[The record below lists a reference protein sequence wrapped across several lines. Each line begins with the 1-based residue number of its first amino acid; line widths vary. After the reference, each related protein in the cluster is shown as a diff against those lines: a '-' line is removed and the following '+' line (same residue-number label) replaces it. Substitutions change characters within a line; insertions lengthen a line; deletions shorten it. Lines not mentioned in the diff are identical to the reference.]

1 MADYMTAAKLQQ
13 KRSNS
18 AKDSRLPGEFFAR
31 NTKTVAKELLGKIL
45 VHGNKRGK
53 IVETEAY
60 FGTGDPGSHAF
71 RGPTPRSK
79 IMFGPPGHAYV
90 YFTYGAHWML
100 NFICEKD
107 SKPGAV
113 LIRALE
119 PIKPKNARTNG
130 PAKLTK
136 AFGISG
142 KHNGA
147 DLTSGKIYV
156 EGSDEKPK
164 IITATR
170 IGLAK
175 GKGDD
180 LKLRFYIAGNNFVSR
195 K

>member
-1 MADYMTAAKLQQ
+1 MAKL
-13 KRSNS
+13 KR
-18 AKDSRLPGEFFAR
+18 EFFSR

-90 YFTYGAHWML
+90 YFTYGTHWML
-100 NFICEKD
+100 NIVAEKD
-107 SKPGAV
+107 GKPGAV

-119 PIKPKNARTNG
+119 PIEPKDARTNG
-130 PAKLTK
+130 PALLTK

-142 KHNGA
+142 KQNGA
-147 DLTSGKIYV
+147 DLEVSKLYV
-156 EGSDEKPK
+156 EDSDEKP
-164 IITATR
+164 IIVTRTR

-180 LKLRFYIAGNNFVSR
+180 LKLRFYIAGNKFVSR
-195 K
+195 NDGGQEEI